1 MPKLQPKPAHK
12 LRAVMLTLLAASLI
26 GCATTSQPPVAVCPA
41 NPPPPALSEPMPQE
55 TYSASAQR
63 LISIWRQSLTG
74 TPQTPAR

>member
-1 MPKLQPKPAHK
+1 MPNLLPRPAPW
-12 LRAVMLTLLAASLI
+12 LRAVMPMLLALSLI
-26 GCATTSQPPVAVCPA
+26 GCATPSPQPVAVCPA

>member
-1 MPKLQPKPAHK
+1 MPQRNVLKPPV
-12 LRAVMLTLLAASLI
+12 LMLIALALSLI
-26 GCATTSQPPVAVCPA
+26 GCATSSPPPVAVCPA